1 MKKGATQHF
10 TRCMYVY
17 ESWNINLLS
26 QSESNKVKEHTI
38 DTILRMC
45 RKYVTKKI
53 KTLEKNYNKR
63 RQYK

>member
-1 MKKGATQHF
+1 MKKCAALHF
-10 TRCMYVY
+10 TRSMYVY
-17 ESWNINLLS
+17 ESRNTNLLS
-26 QSESNKVKEHTI
+26 QSNSNKVKEHTI